1 MTTTVRTLAR
11 KIAPSQP
18 MGCTVA
24 TIEVPIFGIPE
35 QIKVYNA
42 RDRSVQE
49 LGKAFRSLECAM
61 SVAVSSYL
69 YTMIQEVLNL
79 SDLLKKN
86 GLYRFNVKKEMNRA
100 FEWIDNWFAFNRR
113 NQGDRN
119 TAWETVMSEMNGKV
133 YEDLK
138 ILRLLNR
145 RYALN
150 NPHRI
155 KVDADVVAQ
164 LLMVQELVLLCR
176 TKFDVEVKTF
186 QENNKVAFEPR
197 AYGRHFDCAPL
208 TKCFDNILMLTTGA
222 QTVLDDPDVTT
233 QMKVII
239 RKFDNAD
246 NLEECA
252 GIAVEE
258 NEGGVFNDIL
268 NEQQHG

>member
-1 MTTTVRTLAR
+1 
-11 KIAPSQP
+11 

-49 LGKAFRSLECAM
+49 LSKNFRSLECAM
-61 SVAVSSYL
+61 SVVVSSYL

-86 GLYRFNVKKEMNRA
+86 NLCRFAVKKEMNKV
-100 FEWIDNWFAFNRR
+100 FGWIDGYFAFSRR

-150 NPHRI
+150 NSERVKIP
-155 KVDADVVAQ
+155 VDVAAQ

-176 TKFDVEVKTF
+176 TKFDVEIKTF

-208 TKCFDNILMLTTGA
+208 TKCFDNILMQTTGA
-222 QTVLDDPDVTT
+222 QTVLDDPDITT

-239 RKFDNAD
+239 RKLDNAD

-258 NEGGVFNDIL
+258 NEGGIFNEYI
-268 NEQQHG
+268 NNNN

>member
-1 MTTTVRTLAR
+1 MTTTVMHAR
-11 KIAPSQP
+11 KITPSQP
-18 MGCTVA
+18 MGCMVA

-42 RDRSVQE
+42 RDRNVQQ
-49 LGKAFRSLECAM
+49 LAKAFRSLECSM
-61 SVAVSSYL
+61 SVVVSSYL

-86 GLYRFNVKKEMNRA
+86 NLCRFAVKKEMNKV
-100 FEWIDNWFAFNRR
+100 FGWIDGYFAFSRR
-113 NQGDRN
+113 NQGERN

-150 NPHRI
+150 NPD
-155 KVDADVVAQ
+155 KVKIDADTAAQ

-176 TKFDVEVKTF
+176 TKFDVEIKTF
-186 QENNKVAFEPR
+186 QQNNKVAFEPR
-197 AYGRHFDCAPL
+197 AYGRHFDCEVLSKSFDKIQMQL
-208 TKCFDNILMLTTGA
+208 TGT
-222 QTVLDDPDVTT
+222 QRVLEDPDIST
-233 QMKVII
+233 QLKVII
-239 RKFDNAD
+239 RKLDNME

-258 NEGGVFNDIL
+258 NEGGIFDEYIN
-268 NEQQHG
+268 NNN